1 MGGGRW
7 SSFCNPT
14 KTRKELAKERSC
26 STKNWYVSYFND
38 VMRFLHHCMRLK
50 TKVFRYLWRTYLFR
64 DSKLSNLKK
73 NINKHAVK
81 RLHFIQF
88 LIIPHWSKCQ
98 ANSSTITLLAEFFC
112 VLGLV
117 IMAHPP
123 PPCGRFMKLKIISL
137 NPMWKLVKKDF
148 DLN

>member
-98 ANSSTITLLAEFFC
+98 AKFQYYYSFSRVLLCFRFGNNGSSASPFVDVSWNSKSFL
-112 VLGLV
+112 
-117 IMAHPP
+117 
-123 PPCGRFMKLKIISL
+123 
-137 NPMWKLVKKDF
+137 
-148 DLN
+148 